1 MVSFVVSLLPPFIS
15 FPRRLSIFPSH
26 LSLPSFPTLT
36 YVISLKKDFSS
47 FQSSS
52 AIAFSECHP
61 ILGSYHQSIASGS
74 IPEQPV
80 TPSIDHEYIRLN
92 DVIGQERVGD
102 KMNDDE

>member
-1 MVSFVVSLLPPFIS
+1 MYVSF
-15 FPRRLSIFPSH
+15 
-26 LSLPSFPTLT
+26 
-36 YVISLKKDFSS
+36 LKIKDFSS

-80 TPSIDHEYIRLN
+80 TPPIDHEYIRLN
-92 DVIGQERVGD
+92 DVIGQERVGENDGDDNDND
-102 KMNDDE
+102 K